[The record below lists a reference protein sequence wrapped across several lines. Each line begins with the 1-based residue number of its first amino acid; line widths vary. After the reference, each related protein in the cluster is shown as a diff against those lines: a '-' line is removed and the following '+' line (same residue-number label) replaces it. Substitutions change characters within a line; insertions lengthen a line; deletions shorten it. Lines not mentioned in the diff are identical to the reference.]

1 MNEFNMLQ
9 ELHSHHYPAG
19 DILDRPEVEGQKK
32 GDGDEDTDEGRREV
46 SAENVDE
53 ERCHSEDLLAGGE
66 GNKFISSELSHTVEV
81 MITMTILITK

>member
-1 MNEFNMLQ
+1 MNFMLQ
-9 ELHSHHYPAG
+9 LGSHSYHYPAG

-53 ERCHSEDLLAGGE
+53 ERSHSEDLFAE
-66 GNKFISSELSHTVEV
+66 HN
-81 MITMTILITK
+81 MNR

>member
-1 MNEFNMLQ
+1 MNFMLQ
-9 ELHSHHYPAG
+9 LGSHSYHYPAG

-66 GNKFISSELSHTVEV
+66 GNKFISCELSHTVEV
-81 MITMTILITK
+81 MMTMTIIITK